1 MITWKELYAKKTEDF
16 KDPFE
21 MLCYVAEYHRQRIE
35 AEKETNNNR
44 HKKGVRNQEEEDK
57 DYEEEVVAEAEART
71 RKQKKKRSRIIDNGP
86 DPPPDLPREFKTEI
100 AERYRGTQI
109 VLVIQK
115 RIFKT
120 DVNRGHNRFSVPA
133 RQVIKEFLTEEE
145 KRKLNDQDLSVV
157 LIQPSLE
164 SIEMN
169 MKTWVMHKENGK
181 ASSSYMLK
189 TKWGEVVKKNNIQIG
204 DIVQLWA
211 FRTEMRENTLG
222 FALVKIRRA
231 ITPTQQE
238 EEEEEEEERGGR
250 GGGHYAAASSSSHAL
265 GSA

>member
-35 AEKETNNNR
+35 AEKEANNNR
-44 HKKGVRNQEEEDK
+44 HKKRVRNQEEKDK
-57 DYEEEVVAEAEART
+57 DYEEEVEAEART
-71 RKQKKKRSRIIDNGP
+71 SKQKKKRSRIIDNGP
-86 DPPPDLPREFKTEI
+86 DPPPVLPREFKTEI

-133 RQVIKEFLTEEE
+133 RQVITEFLTEEE
-145 KRKLNDQDLSVV
+145 KRKLNDQNLSVV

-164 SIEMN
+164 SIDMN
-169 MKTWVMHKENGK
+169 MKTWVMPKENGK

-211 FRTEMRENTLG
+211 FRTEMRKNTLG

-231 ITPTQQE
+231 SAGTQQQ
-238 EEEEEEEERGGR
+238 EEEEERGG
-250 GGGHYAAASSSSHAL
+250 HSAASSSSSHPQV
-265 GSA
+265 ST